1 MDTNTKNKNK
11 IMPIERQELDK
22 LLSQRINFAFDSLY
36 FRYAMAIDEL
46 ARYKEEENRRN
57 GSCANIK
64 RWADSQKMQFYKVL
78 DEILEPY
85 PKENNQKSSGDY

>member
-1 MDTNTKNKNK
+1 MDTNTKNK
-11 IMPIERQELDK
+11 IMLIERQELDK

-36 FRYAMAIDEL
+36 FRYAMIVDEL

-57 GSCANIK
+57 NSGVNVKIWANN
-64 RWADSQKMQFYKVL
+64 QKMHFYKVL
-78 DEILEPY
+78 EEILEAH